1 MVGSAEV
8 YEDKLIKTS
17 PLKRARARLPWL
29 LVCMAGEII
38 SGSVIEFHSGI
49 LEMVVAL
56 AFFIPVIMAMAG
68 NVGTQSSTVTVRGIA
83 TGQLKIGEYCKNLW
97 AEIKVGLFVGT
108 IIGLM
113 IFVIAYFWQGDY
125 LLAITIG
132 FSLCLTVILA
142 TTIGTLLPLIFD
154 RINIDPAVA
163 SGPFITT
170 IVDVGS
176 LMVYFALGTLLFRYF
191 G

>member
-1 MVGSAEV
+1 
-8 YEDKLIKTS
+8 
-17 PLKRARARLPWL
+17 
-29 LVCMAGEII
+29 
-38 SGSVIEFHSGI
+38 
-49 LEMVVAL
+49 
-56 AFFIPVIMAMAG
+56 
-68 NVGTQSSTVTVRGIA
+68 
-83 TGQLKIGEYCKNLW
+83 
-97 AEIKVGLFVGT
+97 
-108 IIGLM
+108 M